1 MRRSNRQYFFVFDDA
16 ENFGLQAE
24 WQFTDLVKKNRPTLS
39 ALEESLLRARGTGKR
54 SFHVPK
60 QLAFKKRFGYRAAV
74 DRQKHH
80 IRLRTL
86 QVNRSGDDFL
96 AYPAVAGDQY
106 IAARRRDFWN
116 HP

>member
-39 ALEESLLRARGTGKR
+39 ALAEPLLRARGTGKR

-60 QLAFKKRFGYRAAV
+60 QLPFKKRFRYRAAV
-74 DRQKHH
+74 DRSKHH
-80 IRLRTL
+80 IRPWTL
-86 QVNRSGDDFL
+86 QVNRSGDHSL
-96 AYPAVAGDQY
+96 AAPDT
-106 IAARRRDFWN
+106 
-116 HP
+116 